1 MKVGARR
8 VTVFAAG
15 ARVFSFPFHPTSGR
29 RLVRLIDPDP
39 ARTYIWRGG
48 GRLKAG
54 VWMTATPDGIR
65 SGSRPAD
72 FIRADR
78 LLSEG
83 EIEIR
88 DGVRAFVDEH
98 VVPSAADHWDR
109 AEFPFD
115 VLPGLGE
122 LGIMG
127 GSFSSGYGCAGWN
140 NVAYG
145 LAIAELARGSGSLA
159 TFLHVQSGLAMAAIH
174 ELGSE
179 EQKRRW
185 LPEMARCEKIGCFGL
200 TEPEAG
206 SDPGSLSTTAL
217 ERDGG
222 YVLSGEK
229 KWIGNATFSDVAVI
243 WAKTEDGR
251 ISGFLVEGDNPGFHT
266 EVLPRKASQRAVWQA
281 HVKLEDCHIPKEARL
296 PGATGLGSTLSVLTH
311 SRYGVGWD
319 GLGQATD
326 CYETALA
333 YAGTREQFG
342 QPIATFQLVQQKL
355 VEMVN
360 EISLGQLLS
369 IHVGRLKDDGLLDPP
384 TVSMFKMN
392 NVAKARRIAALAREV
407 LGGNGILLD
416 YRVMEHMADIEGVY
430 TYEGTNDVN
439 TLIVGQAITGHRAF
453 APRPPQR
460 AEEGV

>member
-1 MKVGARR
+1 E
-8 VTVFAAG
+8 
-15 ARVFSFPFHPTSGR
+15 
-29 RLVRLIDPDP
+29 VRD
-39 ARTYIWRGG
+39 A
-48 GRLKAG
+48 
-54 VWMTATPDGIR
+54 
-65 SGSRPAD
+65 
-72 FIRADR
+72 
-78 LLSEG
+78 
-83 EIEIR
+83 
-88 DGVRAFVDEH
+88 VREFVDRE
-98 VVPSAADHWDR
+98 VIPTAADHWDR

-115 VLPGLGE
+115 LLPGLGE
-122 LGIMG
+122 LGLMG
-127 GSFSSGYGCAGWN
+127 ATFSPEYGCAGWN

-174 ELGSE
+174 DLGSE

-185 LPEMARCEKIGCFGL
+185 LPGMARCEKIGCFGL

-206 SDPGSLSTTAL
+206 SDPGSLATTAV
-217 ERDGG
+217 EGEGG
-222 YVLSGEK
+222 YRLDGEK
-229 KWIGNATFSDVAVI
+229 RWIGNASFADVAVV
-243 WAKTEDGR
+243 WARTGDGK

-266 EVLPRKASQRAVWQA
+266 EVLPRKASQRAVWQT
-281 HVKLEDCHIPKEARL
+281 HIRLVDCHVPEDARL

-319 GLGQATD
+319 GLGQAAD
-326 CYETALA
+326 CYEMALA
-333 YAGTREQFG
+333 YAGEREQFG
-342 QPIATFQLVQQKL
+342 QPIAAFQLAQQKL

-360 EISLGQLLS
+360 ELSLARLLS

-392 NVAKARRIAALAREV
+392 NVAKARRTAALAREV

-439 TLIVGQAITGHRAF
+439 TLIVGQAITGQRAF
-453 APRPPQR
+453 SARPPKDAARDGR
-460 AEEGV
+460 AEEKPR